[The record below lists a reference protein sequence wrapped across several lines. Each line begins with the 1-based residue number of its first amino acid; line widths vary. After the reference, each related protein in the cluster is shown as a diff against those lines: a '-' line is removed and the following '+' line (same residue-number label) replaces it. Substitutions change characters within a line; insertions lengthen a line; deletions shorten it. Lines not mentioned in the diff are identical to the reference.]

1 MTRSCS
7 AALSITAAVLVAFTS
22 TAVSAQ
28 PVFGECCARYD
39 FPVTFAPRAIAAA
52 DLSGDGWTDLVL
64 AGTAPGSVT
73 VLTSYGSEDGDEGQ
87 RYRARD
93 YVVGGGPF

>member
-1 MTRSCS
+1 M
-7 AALSITAAVLVAFTS
+7 AAVFVTKTS

-39 FPVTFAPRAIAAA
+39 FNVTGAPRAIAAA
-52 DLSGDGWTDLVL
+52 DLSGDGFTDLVL

-73 VLTSYGSEDGDEGQ
+73 VLTNYGRRTDRLQASRFRIG
-87 RYRARD
+87 
-93 YVVGGGPF
+93 